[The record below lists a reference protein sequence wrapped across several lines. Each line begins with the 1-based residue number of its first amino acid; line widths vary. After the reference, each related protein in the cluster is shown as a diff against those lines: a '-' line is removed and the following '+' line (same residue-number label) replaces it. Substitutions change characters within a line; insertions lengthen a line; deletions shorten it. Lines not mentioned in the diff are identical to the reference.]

1 MEALMYAGNVVNLS
15 WCISDNK
22 TFIGMI
28 KYIILKYKQKYS
40 LKMTGQQ
47 CNEITELERM
57 LWAEWYPP
65 PKVICWSLYPSKLK
79 MWLFLRKGSKEVI
92 ELNWGN
98 EAGP

>member
-1 MEALMYAGNVVNLS
+1 MEALMYAGNVNLS
-15 WCISDNK
+15 GCISDNK

-57 LWAEWYPP
+57 LWAKWYPP
-65 PKVICWSLYPSKLK
+65 PKSYVEVFIPQNSKCDY
-79 MWLFLRKGSKEVI
+79 F
-92 ELNWGN
+92 
-98 EAGP
+98 